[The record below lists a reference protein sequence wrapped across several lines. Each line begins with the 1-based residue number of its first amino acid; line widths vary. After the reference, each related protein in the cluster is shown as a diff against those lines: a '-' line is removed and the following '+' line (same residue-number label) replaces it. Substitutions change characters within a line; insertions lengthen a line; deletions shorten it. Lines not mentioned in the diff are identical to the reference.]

1 MQLSE
6 NQETFYEFF
15 FAFFKSTLNLE
26 HFPKKENPHS
36 SFISEIT
43 DSEKRT

>member
-6 NQETFYEFF
+6 KQETFCQLV
-15 FAFFKSTLNLE
+15 FAFLKSTLNFE